1 MLKNK
6 DMIPRSYLAL
16 LKSDFSSS
24 SKIIVLYGARQV
36 GKTTLVRELLKTQE
50 GRVLEVNADE
60 RPYWEVLSS
69 RDWVKLQALV
79 GGYDILFIDE
89 AQRIS
94 DIGINLK
101 ILHDKAPWLKIIVT
115 GSSSLDLASRVQEP
129 LTGRV
134 WTYVLYPISVSEWRR
149 YTAANVFETQSA
161 LESFLR
167 FGMYPEI
174 FFMSTPTQ
182 KQRYLQEIVNSY
194 LYKDILALANI
205 KFPEKLQQLLKL
217 LAYQIGSEVS
227 VQELSKSLQIHRDAV
242 LNYLD
247 LLEKTFVIFR
257 LGGFS
262 GNLRKEVTK
271 MDKVYFFDLGIRNA
285 LIGHFS
291 DLTERSDVGQ
301 LWENFL
307 LAERIKRNAYQQ
319 RFANYYFWR
328 TYYGSELDLVEE
340 AEGRLMGYEFKWGK
354 RRNTPPSAW
363 IEAYPHAGYQCYNT
377 ENFLEFLEEQP

>member
-1 MLKNK
+1 
-6 DMIPRSYLAL
+6 
-16 LKSDFSSS
+16 
-24 SKIIVLYGARQV
+24 
-36 GKTTLVRELLKTQE
+36 
-50 GRVLEVNADE
+50 
-60 RPYWEVLSS
+60 
-69 RDWVKLQALV
+69 
-79 GGYDILFIDE
+79 
-89 AQRIS
+89 
-94 DIGINLK
+94 
-101 ILHDKAPWLKIIVT
+101 
-115 GSSSLDLASRVQEP
+115 
-129 LTGRV
+129 
-134 WTYVLYPISVSEWRR
+134 
-149 YTAANVFETQSA
+149 
-161 LESFLR
+161 
-167 FGMYPEI
+167 
-174 FFMSTPTQ
+174 MSTPAQ

-257 LGGFS
+257 LGSFS
-262 GNLRKEVTK
+262 GNMRKEVTK
-271 MDKVYFFDLGIRNA
+271 MDKVYFYDLGIRNA

-328 TYYGSELDLVEE
+328 TYHGSELDLVEE
-340 AEGRLMGYEFKWGK
+340 AEGRLMGCEFKWGK

-363 IEAYPHAGYQCYNT
+363 MEAYPHAGYQCYNT